1 MTTTVNRPLPLLVRR
16 LLRPL
21 LRVAL
26 FARGFRALG
35 AARLPR
41 KRRALILIAN
51 HAAWVDSVLFIAAVR
66 PRFTVCG
73 AKPRYFET
81 APRRMLM
88 ALLNILP
95 VRDRDEFVADCTSLL
110 AKDEIVLIYPEMGR
124 NVGEFRTWAAEVALA
139 SGAPILP
146 CYVGGTTRLI
156 VGQELLP
163 AGDAPSLTRQLFD
176 AVAALREAA

>member
-95 VRDRDEFVADCTSLL
+95 V
-110 AKDEIVLIYPEMGR
+110 
-124 NVGEFRTWAAEVALA
+124 
-139 SGAPILP
+139 
-146 CYVGGTTRLI
+146 
-156 VGQELLP
+156 
-163 AGDAPSLTRQLFD
+163 
-176 AVAALREAA
+176 